1 MTRDR
6 ALKTLRFFGAALGVG
21 LITFAVLSD
30 NSLLD
35 WDTYQRI
42 GFIQIYSNNAADT
55 HVFYH
60 FLLRLLTNLGMT
72 PVAGVFLLTSV
83 SVAALVVSAW
93 WVTMARGLTP
103 RGQTACII
111 WLLSSPGLVSL
122 IISAEDNVA
131 YLAPLLL
138 FLHLVTLEAGDE
150 RDERKRALIAGS
162 LLAVAMHINI
172 TALIWL
178 AIAPLA
184 LVALVA
190 KRLVLAK
197 RLALVFAS
205 TLGVYYAMSLLLWPD
220 SPIALHQYFA
230 QAVRLEDFGPTQ
242 TPLFSLTRVQQY
254 IGGAQAMLLT
264 PTVYRMQ
271 LPSYLHALLDVL
283 LPALT
288 VVGYVAL
295 LAWTLR
301 QRDPDKAPGTKLLA
315 GAGLTA
321 VSLLFPFLY
330 EPSLI
335 ERWDMAWLCLFIGV
349 ITLVARRPRA
359 GMEVVFAF
367 VVLIQVFGTVHLLRN
382 HFGGA
387 HRTRA
392 ESDMHELVGELESSA
407 HDPVVLS
414 MGVDRH
420 HLAHLVHSLPGRQW
434 FLVGED
440 ETGALECRAILR
452 PLREVPVP
460 CRDVLAASGRGHAHV
475 DEVAAERL
483 RRAFDE

>member
-1 MTRDR
+1 MG
-6 ALKTLRFFGAALGVG
+6 LRFFAAALGVG
-21 LITFAVLSD
+21 LLTFAVLSD
-30 NSLLD
+30 DSLLD

-42 GFIQIYSNNAADT
+42 GFIQIYSNDAADT
-55 HVFYH
+55 HVLYH
-60 FLLRLLTNLGMT
+60 FLLRILTNLGMT
-72 PVAGVFLLTSV
+72 PVAGVFFLTSAA
-83 SVAALVVSAW
+83 VAALVVSAW
-93 WVTMARGLTP
+93 WVTIARGLTP
-103 RGQTACII
+103 RGQSACML

-138 FLHLVTLEAGDE
+138 FLHLVTLEAADE
-150 RDERKRALIAGS
+150 RDERKRALIAGAF
-162 LLAVAMHINI
+162 LAVAMHINI
-172 TALIWL
+172 TALVWL

-190 KRLVLAK
+190 KRVVLAK
-197 RLALVFAS
+197 RLAVVFAS
-205 TLGVYYAMSLLLWPD
+205 ALVVYYAMSLILWPD
-220 SPIALHQYFA
+220 SPVALHQYFA
-230 QAVRLEDFGPTQ
+230 QAVRLEDFGPAQ
-242 TPLFSLTRVQQY
+242 APLFSMARVRQY
-254 IGGAQAMLLT
+254 LGGAQAMLLT

-271 LPSYLHALLDVL
+271 LPSYLHTLLDAL

-288 VVGYVAL
+288 VLGYLAL

-301 QRDPDKAPGTKLLA
+301 KRGTDKAPGTKLLA
-315 GAGLTA
+315 IAGLTA

-335 ERWDMAWLCLFIGV
+335 ERWDMAWLCLFMGV
-349 ITLVARRPRA
+349 IALVARRLRA

-367 VVLIQVFGTVHLLRN
+367 VVLIQLFGTVQLLRN

-387 HRTRA
+387 HRTSA
-392 ESDMHELVGELESSA
+392 ELDMYELVGELESSD
-407 HDPVVLS
+407 HGSVVLP

-440 ETGALECRAILR
+440 ETGGLLCRAILR

-460 CRDVLAASGRGHAHV
+460 CRDVRATSDRAQAHV